1 MQMSRW
7 LVLSWKYLW
16 RSVREF
22 SNTSIFLHV
31 YDLSL
36 NTHARFGYG
45 APDYLKE
52 EVERIQKRALRIIHP
67 YLSYREVMKLNG
79 IQSLSQRRNDIAM
92 YVIFQ
97 KTSSPQTQVART
109 SWLTWELSQLYWLRN
124 DNHVNSI
131 DCKTNRFRNSFL
143 PSSILAYNASL
154 S

>member
-79 IQSLSQRRNDIAM
+79 IQSLSQRRNDICM
-92 YVIFQ
+92 SYFKKLLHPKHKLHELPDWRENLVNYTGFVMITMSIQLTVKLIGFE
-97 KTSSPQTQVART
+97 THFYLQV
-109 SWLTWELSQLYWLRN
+109 
-124 DNHVNSI
+124 
-131 DCKTNRFRNSFL
+131 F
-143 PSSILAYNASL
+143 
-154 S
+154 